1 MRWLKLNRIAGP
13 LAFIALALQF
23 ALTFGHV
30 HLDNFHPDNIRLDVH
45 RPHMAAGAAGV
56 QSQQLPQQTPGNDGD
71 EYCAVCATIYLA
83 ANSFVPQAPLLPA
96 PPVSQA
102 IEHVRHV
109 TGVDVVRRRSPFQSR
124 APPLA

>member
-1 MRWLKLNRIAGP
+1 MGWLKLKGIASP
-13 LAFIALALQF
+13 LALMALALQF

-30 HLDNFHPDNIRLDVH
+30 HLDKVY
-45 RPHMAAGAAGV
+45 RPHMATAGASV
-56 QSQQLPQQTPGNDGD
+56 QSQQLPQQNRGGDGD

-83 ANSFVPQAPLLPA
+83 ANSFVSHAPLLPA

-102 IEHVRHV
+102 IRHIHRV
-109 TGVDVVRRRSPFQSR
+109 TAIAVVPRRTPFQSR